1 MKRRDD
7 MATTTLSYE
16 IEVKGANGHVL
27 ASGVL
32 TINIVTTSGPPPTRT
47 LSGTFT
53 PTNGTAITIN
63 VPTWNTTANGA
74 VVWNFSLSQQNG
86 DFPAGTYNFV
96 GTENAT
102 GNDPGGTIVW
112 PGLEGD
118 IAENATWQGEAT
130 QPVEESQAYGQ
141 SGS

>member
-1 MKRRDD
+1 

-32 TINIVTTSGPPPTRT
+32 TINIVTTSGPPPTTT

-74 VVWNFSLSQQNG
+74 VVWGFSLSQQNG

-96 GTENAT
+96 GTENAS

-118 IAENATWQGEAT
+118 AAENATWQAEAT